1 MTPTKQTVYLPV
13 KVEDELPNSKDGSEI
28 EVLFQYKGILFL
40 GWFNPET
47 KFFSTSN
54 GLAEYY
60 TDVDLWFKLQEAFVF
75 TPEQLNEY
83 TANVIKQA
91 LEIAAEDAISEPF
104 FIDGEPAYTS
114 DRSPVDKQSI
124 TNTFKKIFQKYKV

>member
-1 MTPTKQTVYLPV
+1 MIKPIKQTVYLPV
-13 KVEDELPNSKDGSEI
+13 KVEDELPNSKDGFDI
-28 EVLFQYKGILFL
+28 EVLFQYKGTLFL

-60 TDVDLWFKLQEAFVF
+60 TDIDLWFKLQKVFVF

-83 TANVIKQA
+83 TANVIRQA
-91 LEIAAEDAISEPF
+91 LETASTKATIYRSDTDERF
-104 FIDGEPAYTS
+104 DG
-114 DRSPVDKQSI
+114 VNKQSI
-124 TNTFKKIFQKYKV
+124 TNTFEETFKKFEV